1 MCIQYL
7 CEENAAVFDEV
18 REQDLYITSS
28 NIIKT
33 IEEDYEYYP
42 RDDKIIV
49 DTEAL
54 FKRYFKSTEGRNRQ
68 WRVLQ
73 EFPKLS
79 PNHDTI
85 YIECWFYKSNF
96 ILKVDFLKFATFCS
110 DKFIMVAF
118 TAFLQLNINDVEY
131 FNKNKDATLR
141 KYARIA
147 GFTPVRLT
155 RS

>member
-1 MCIQYL
+1 
-7 CEENAAVFDEV
+7 
-18 REQDLYITSS
+18 
-28 NIIKT
+28 
-33 IEEDYEYYP
+33 
-42 RDDKIIV
+42 V

-54 FKRYFKSTEGRNRQ
+54 FKKYFKSTEGKSRQ

-141 KYARIA
+141 KYARTRW
-147 GFTPVRLT
+147 FHSCKLT